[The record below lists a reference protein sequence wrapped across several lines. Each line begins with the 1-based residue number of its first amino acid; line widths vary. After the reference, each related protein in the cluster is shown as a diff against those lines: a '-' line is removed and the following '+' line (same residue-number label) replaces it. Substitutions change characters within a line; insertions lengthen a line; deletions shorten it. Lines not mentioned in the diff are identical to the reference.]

1 MHTPQSMA
9 KADLRNFHALRSC
22 MGPSCIGS
30 FVPCLRCLTVLREAD
45 ERRKIE
51 VLQISLAT
59 RCCAASNN
67 MMCFLLNATS
77 THMEQENHALET
89 ALTTNNM
96 SQPIPTI
103 PLDPFLLIPALLGL
117 SFCGDRYV
125 RLLDYCWWWRN
136 SSEWYDLD
144 VYSPSFFNLQETAL
158 ALIEADAFALRYL
171 SAELR
176 QDREAGWYSHDKTH
190 QNPSFTFLHSILRI
204 ISYTISISLSHLVC
218 RVPSDLFI
226 DTSTP
231 EAEARWFCMHWS
243 APVWHWNLLLRSSV
257 PSSKPQ
263 SCIL

>member
-1 MHTPQSMA
+1 MNARIRLPPQKRKSCQIGSRIPKIYDLSLTTCQWFNNFGNFGLMHTPQSMA

-30 FVPCLRCLTVLREAD
+30 FVPCSRCLTVLREAD

-125 RLLDYCWWWRN
+125 RLLDYC
-136 SSEWYDLD
+136 
-144 VYSPSFFNLQETAL
+144 
-158 ALIEADAFALRYL
+158 
-171 SAELR
+171 
-176 QDREAGWYSHDKTH
+176 
-190 QNPSFTFLHSILRI
+190 
-204 ISYTISISLSHLVC
+204 
-218 RVPSDLFI
+218 
-226 DTSTP
+226 
-231 EAEARWFCMHWS
+231 
-243 APVWHWNLLLRSSV
+243 
-257 PSSKPQ
+257 
-263 SCIL
+263 